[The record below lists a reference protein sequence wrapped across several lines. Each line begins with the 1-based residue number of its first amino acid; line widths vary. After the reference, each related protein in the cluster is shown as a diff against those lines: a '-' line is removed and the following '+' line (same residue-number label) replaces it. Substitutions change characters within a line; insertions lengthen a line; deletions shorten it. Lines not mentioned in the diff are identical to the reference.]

1 MGDFKAAEAQL
12 DTVAE
17 KLVEVEDVTQTDALA
32 GALAA
37 KLAKLDTKALFHSVV
52 NTLAKVKAFTLGDT
66 LRAVHSH

>member
-1 MGDFKAAEAQL
+1 M
-12 DTVAE
+12 AE

-32 GALAA
+32 GALAS
-37 KLAKLDTKALFHSVV
+37 KLAKVDTKALVHSVA

>member
-1 MGDFKAAEAQL
+1 M
-12 DTVAE
+12 
-17 KLVEVEDVTQTDALA
+17 TQTDALA

-37 KLAKLDTKALFHSVV
+37 KLAKLDTKALVHSVV